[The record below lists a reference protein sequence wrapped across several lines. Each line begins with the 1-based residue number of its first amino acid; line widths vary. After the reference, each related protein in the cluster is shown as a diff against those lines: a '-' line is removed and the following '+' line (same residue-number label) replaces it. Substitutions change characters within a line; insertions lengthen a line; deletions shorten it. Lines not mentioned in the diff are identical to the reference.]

1 MTTLKIQTPRVFLP
15 LLQAA
20 RYKGAWGGRSSG
32 KSHFFAELLIER
44 MISQATRAVC
54 IREIQKSI
62 KESVKRLLED
72 KINVLGVESLFQVLE
87 TEIRVIDGAG
97 KGGHIIFQGMQNHT
111 AQSIKSLEG
120 YDIAWV
126 EEAQTLSAFSL
137 KLLRPTIRKDDEDGE
152 AELWFSWNPDSDEGA
167 VDTLL
172 RGANRLKDAIVVE
185 ANYLDNPFCPPS
197 MKKEAEEDKA
207 RDYDDYLHVWMG
219 HYKRTLEGAVYAKE
233 IRKAYEEKRVCRVLP
248 IAGKP
253 VDTFWDLGKRD
264 HTAIWFAQ
272 LNMGEYR
279 ILDFYQ
285 STGEKLEHYADIVR
299 ARGYTLGTFYLP
311 HDADQDRL
319 TGKTI
324 AQAMRDLFVGHKVI
338 VIPRMAKKNIG
349 IEAVRRIFPT
359 CYFDEEKTKQGL
371 KCLGKFTYDVDSETG
386 AFSANPLHD
395 ENSDAADAFAQM
407 ALSLKEPRRSQPQP
421 YSPPVN
427 FWAQ

>member
-1 MTTLKIQTPRVFLP
+1 MAALQIQTPRVFLP

-44 MISQATRAVC
+44 MISAPTRAVC

-72 KINVLGVESLFQVLE
+72 KIEAMGVASMFTVLE
-87 TEIRVIDGAG
+87 TGIRC
-97 KGGHIIFQGMQNHT
+97 KNGGHIIFQGMQNHT

-126 EEAQTLSAFSL
+126 EEAQTLSSFSL
-137 KLLRPTIRKDDEDGE
+137 KLLRPTIRKDDEHGE
-152 AELWFSWNPDSDEGA
+152 SELWFSWNPDTDEGA
-167 VDTLL
+167 VDSLL
-172 RGANRLKDAIVVE
+172 RGANRIKDAIVVE
-185 ANYLDNPFCPPS
+185 ANYLDNPFCPAS
-197 MKKEAEEDKA
+197 MIKEADEDKA

-285 STGEKLEHYADIVR
+285 STGEKIEHYADVVR
-299 ARGYTLGTFYLP
+299 KRGYTLGTFYLP

-338 VIPRMAKKNIG
+338 VIPRMAKGNIG
-349 IEAVRRIFPT
+349 IEAARRIFPT
-359 CYFDEEKTKQGL
+359 CYFDEDKTKEGL
-371 KCLGKFTYDVDSETG
+371 KCLGKFTYDVDVETG

-395 ENSDAADAFAQM
+395 ENSDAADAFAQL
-407 ALSLKEPRRSQPQP
+407 ALSLKEPRRVQPQTHSQPI
-421 YSPPVN
+421 N

>member
-1 MTTLKIQTPRVFLP
+1 MTTLQIQTPRVFLP

-44 MISQATRAVC
+44 MISAPTRAVC

-72 KINVLGVESLFQVLE
+72 KIEAMGVASMFTVLE
-87 TEIRVIDGAG
+87 TEIRCNN
-97 KGGHIIFQGMQNHT
+97 GGHIIFQGMQNHT

-126 EEAQTLSAFSL
+126 EEAQTLSSFSL
-137 KLLRPTIRKDDEDGE
+137 KLLRPTIRKDDEHGE
-152 AELWFSWNPDSDEGA
+152 SELWFSWNPDTDEGA

-172 RGANRLKDAIVVE
+172 RGATRIKDAVVVE
-185 ANYLDNPFCPPS
+185 ANYLDNPFCPAS
-197 MKKEAEEDKA
+197 MIKEADEDKA

-285 STGEKLEHYADIVR
+285 STGEKIEHYADVVR
-299 ARGYTLGTFYLP
+299 KRGYTLGTFYLP

-349 IEAVRRIFPT
+349 IEAARRIFPT
-359 CYFDEEKTKQGL
+359 CYFDEDKTKEGL
-371 KCLGKFTYDVDSETG
+371 KCLGKFTYDVDVETG

-395 ENSDAADAFAQM
+395 ENSDAADAFAQL
-407 ALSLKEPRRSQPQP
+407 ALSLKEPRRVQPQTHSQPI
-421 YSPPVN
+421 N

>member
-1 MTTLKIQTPRVFLP
+1 MTTLSIQTPRVFLP
-15 LLQAA
+15 LLQPA

-44 MISQATRAVC
+44 MISQPTRAVC

-72 KINVLGVESLFQVLE
+72 KINAFGVEQLFEVLE
-87 TEIRVIDGAG
+87 TEIRC
-97 KGGHIIFQGMQNHT
+97 KNGGHIIFQGMQNHT

-137 KLLRPTIRKDDEDGE
+137 KLLRPTIRKDNEDGE
-152 AELWFSWNPDSDEGA
+152 AELWFSWNPDDEEGA
-167 VDTLL
+167 VDMLL
-172 RGANRLKDAIVVE
+172 RGAYNIKDAVVVE

-253 VDTFWDLGKRD
+253 VETFWDLGKRD

-285 STGEKLEHYADIVR
+285 NRGEFLDHFVKVLKEKNYL
-299 ARGYTLGTFYLP
+299 YGTFYLP
-311 HDADQDRL
+311 HDGNNERLNAKSIAHDLRVMMPGHTVKVLDRMSRKA
-319 TGKTI
+319 TGI
-324 AQAMRDLFVGHKVI
+324 S
-338 VIPRMAKKNIG
+338 
-349 IEAVRRIFPT
+349 AVRKIFPM

-371 KCLGKFTYDVDSETG
+371 KRLGQFQFEVNENGSYNKTE
-386 AFSANPLHD
+386 PEHD
-395 ENSDAADAFAQM
+395 ENSDAADAFAQL
-407 ALSLKEPRRSQPQP
+407 ALSLKEPRRVQQQTNSQP
-421 YSPPVN
+421 SN